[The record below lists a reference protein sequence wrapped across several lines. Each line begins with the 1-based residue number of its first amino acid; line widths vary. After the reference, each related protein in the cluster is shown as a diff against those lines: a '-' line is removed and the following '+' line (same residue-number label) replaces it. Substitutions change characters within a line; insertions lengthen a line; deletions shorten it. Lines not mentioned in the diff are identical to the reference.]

1 MGLEQRDCIIQ
12 SCSGINCESRRSI
25 CGMTKPYEISRHLV
39 WKAYQQVKANK
50 GAAGIDRETI
60 QEFEKDLKSNLYK
73 LWNRMNSGSYF
84 PPPVKGV
91 EIPKKTG
98 GKRMLGIPTVADR
111 IAQTVVSMT
120 LEPLLEPVF
129 HQDSYGFRPGRSA
142 HDALAVVRERCWKY
156 DWVVE
161 LDIRK
166 CFDTIDHGLL
176 SRALEKHCQI
186 PWVLLY
192 VRRWLIVP
200 LETPVGTL
208 VERNEGTPQ
217 GGVVSPLL
225 ANLFLHYAFDR
236 WVSENLPG
244 VPFCR
249 YADDGVLHCKSE
261 AQAKLVVNK
270 IKARFEACGL
280 ELHPE
285 KTRIVYCADSN
296 RKGKYPVRQFTFLG
310 YTFRQR
316 RAVNRHG
323 QLFMNFVP
331 AVSRDAL
338 RNMRQTIR
346 RWKLQFRCNQDVS
359 EMARQINPMLRG
371 WLNYYGKFHRS
382 AMDVIWRHMNLHLV
396 RWMMM
401 KYKNLQKHKTKAGQ
415 MLLLRATAN
424 PEMFVHWKVGY
435 LPMAG

>member
-1 MGLEQRDCIIQ
+1 
-12 SCSGINCESRRSI
+12 
-25 CGMTKPYEISRHLV
+25 MTKPYEISRHLV

-60 QEFEKDLKSNLYK
+60 QEFEKDLKDNLYK
-73 LWNRMNSGSYF
+73 LWNRMSSGSYF

-142 HDALAVVRERCWKY
+142 HDALSVVRERCWKY
-156 DWVVE
+156 DWVVD

-176 SRALEKHCQI
+176 NRALEKHCQI

-192 VRRWLIVP
+192 VKRWLTVP
-200 LETPVGTL
+200 METPDGEL
-208 VERNEGTPQ
+208 VERTEGTPQ

-261 AQAKLVVNK
+261 AQAKLVVSK
-270 IKARFEACGL
+270 IRERFEVCGL

-316 RAVNRHG
+316 KTVNKHG

-331 AVSRDAL
+331 EVSRDAQ
-338 RNMRQTIR
+338 RHMRQTIR
-346 RWKLQFRCNQDVS
+346 RWKLQFRCDQDLS
-359 EMARQINPMLRG
+359 QIAKSINPVLRG
-371 WLNYYGKFHRS
+371 WLNYYGKFRRS

-396 RWMMM
+396 RWMMR
-401 KYKNLQKHKTKAGQ
+401 KYKTLQKHKTKAGH
-415 MLLLRATAN
+415 MLWLKAKASPELL
-424 PEMFVHWKVGY
+424 VHWKVGY

>member
-1 MGLEQRDCIIQ
+1 
-12 SCSGINCESRRSI
+12 
-25 CGMTKPYEISRHLV
+25 MTKPYEISRHLV

>member
-1 MGLEQRDCIIQ
+1 
-12 SCSGINCESRRSI
+12 
-25 CGMTKPYEISRHLV
+25 MTKPYEISRHLV

-73 LWNRMNSGSYF
+73 LWNRMSSGSYF

-142 HDALAVVRERCWKY
+142 HDALAVVKERCWKY

-359 EMARQINPMLRG
+359 EMARQINPVLRG

-401 KYKNLQKHKTKAGQ
+401 KYKNLQKHKTKAGK
-415 MLLLRATAN
+415 MLWLRATAN

>member
-1 MGLEQRDCIIQ
+1 
-12 SCSGINCESRRSI
+12 
-25 CGMTKPYEISRHLV
+25 MTKPYEISRHLV

-60 QEFEKDLKSNLYK
+60 PEFEKDLKSNLYK
-73 LWNRMNSGSYF
+73 LWNRMSSGSYF

-142 HDALAVVRERCWKY
+142 HDALAVVKERCWKY

-359 EMARQINPMLRG
+359 EMARQINPVLRG

-415 MLLLRATAN
+415 MLWLRATAN
-424 PEMFVHWKVGY
+424 PEMSEHWKVGY
-435 LPMAG
+435 FPMAG

>member
-1 MGLEQRDCIIQ
+1 
-12 SCSGINCESRRSI
+12 
-25 CGMTKPYEISRHLV
+25 MTKPYEISRHLV

-60 QEFEKDLKSNLYK
+60 QEFEKDRKSNLYK
-73 LWNRMNSGSYF
+73 LWNRMSSGSYF

-91 EIPKKTG
+91 EIPKKTC

-176 SRALEKHCQI
+176 SRALEKHCHI
-186 PWVLLY
+186 PWVILY

-200 LETPVGTL
+200 LETSVGTL

-270 IKARFEACGL
+270 IKVRFEVCGL

-359 EMARQINPMLRG
+359 EMARQINPVLRG

-415 MLLLRATAN
+415 MLWLRATAN
-424 PEMFVHWKVGY
+424 PQMFVHWQVGY